1 MTTQCDR
8 YKIKILFTDGHTD
21 EQIFENHSDMDEW
34 YEFFKSHDS
43 SRVRNCEP
51 SELGEHSVQE
61 IKVYR
66 AQIVFGDTSWL
77 DEIVKSGDL
86 WYKSVL

>member
-34 YEFFKSHDS
+34 YELC
-43 SRVRNCEP
+43 RNDYHGVL
-51 SELGEHSVQE
+51 SEHSVQE